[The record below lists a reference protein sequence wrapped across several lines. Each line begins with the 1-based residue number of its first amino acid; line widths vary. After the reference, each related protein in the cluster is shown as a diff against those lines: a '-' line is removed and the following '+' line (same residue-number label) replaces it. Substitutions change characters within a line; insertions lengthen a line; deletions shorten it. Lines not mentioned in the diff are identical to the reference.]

1 MPQPRL
7 RLLSLVAVRL
17 FAGLPR
23 ARELPWAAVAAQHA
37 PLLRDVPTLGPRPDG
52 PRREARLRVLCA
64 PGSVQ
69 RDLLGGALLS
79 ALLDVHGAMSG
90 SDPAGTGPDGE
101 ALQIDPAAVI
111 EAVTRGL
118 RAGCAAHPGI
128 VVNQILCCISFR
140 PEWAES
146 TVEHAHR
153 RRVDV
158 PCAVVGVDIA
168 AGEDALDPAT
178 NPESFRLHSQAFAR
192 ARSLGLNITLH
203 AGEEGVSKN
212 VQTALDVFGASRIG
226 HGYAAARDTAQLEA
240 CISAGVHF
248 EVCPTSSYATSGWLN
263 GGSGNG
269 NGPDW
274 STHPLRTF
282 VERGL
287 SVSIST
293 DDPSVFDTT
302 LEEEYALS
310 EARVGLSAA
319 QLVECTMCAARAAFV
334 GEDERA
340 ALCETIAQAA
350 RRLQLI

>member
-1 MPQPRL
+1 MLRCFETFLPSVRGRMDLVERL
-7 RLLSLVAVRL
+7 AFAFCARQARSNVIYSEVRYS
-17 FAGLPR
+17 P
-23 ARELPWAAVAAQHA
+23 H
-37 PLLRDVPTLGPRPDG
+37 
-52 PRREARLRVLCA
+52 
-64 PGSVQ
+64 
-69 RDLLGGALLS
+69 
-79 ALLDVHGAMSG
+79 LLDVHGAMSG